1 MAFWSRIVFVALLLI
16 VSSGAKLKI
25 AADADAHGKGSISP
39 VESVINLIEKLMKE
53 TDEEAKKD
61 AASYDKF
68 ACFCKEQ
75 ADEKLY
81 SVEKATEKS
90 NLLQAQIEQLTAEI
104 TALDKDVTKLNREID
119 DLKTEC
125 DDQQAARDKAFAAY
139 VAIRDDL
146 AGAIAGASEAIEM
159 LSAAKAP
166 GTFLEQKQT
175 VAKTMLLVA
184 TAHGSLPDDQQNDKA
199 LESLLQLT
207 TSEDPKASEFHSGAI
222 IDMMKTF
229 MKKFKNHKNEVDAAE
244 NDEKH
249 TFDMAQAARKNQL
262 KALEDTVAEESK
274 QSAEKQEAK
283 NAASDDDAKTN
294 ANKNADNAFLN
305 DLASQCE
312 QKAKDWDQRSSTRV
326 AEMGALSK
334 ALGVLKGEVAGN
346 YGANSKLGLVA
357 KKQQPV
363 KAPASQSD
371 AEEDAD
377 LDDKVDGTENDV
389 DSLLQTEGG
398 SVSFLEKTSRKH
410 KAAAQKAIG
419 YLQKQAKALKSASLE
434 TLMMQMKEDHFV
446 KVRTMIKDMIAKLE
460 ADASAEADQKAWCDE
475 EMTKAMDQ
483 RDTNIGEIEGDTAA
497 VTEAEA
503 KQLQLTEEI
512 NTLMKENAQMA
523 EGLKEATSLRMEEKA
538 DNEKTVTDS
547 TAGLAGV
554 TKAMQILK
562 DFYDN
567 AFVQFT
573 PANAGADGQTVGDL
587 APDSAS
593 GEYHGNQDAASGI
606 MGQIEVIKS
615 DFERTIETVNT
626 AESDAEEEFQ
636 NYKSDTESNIAD
648 KEDLIRTKTA
658 EKNTQLSNKA
668 DSTDDLKDHTTLK
681 EEALAELRKLKPAC
695 VSTGS
700 DYAETVA
707 RREQEIESL
716 KNAYVIL
723 DEMR

>member
-1 MAFWSRIVFVALLLI
+1 
-16 VSSGAKLKI
+16 
-25 AADADAHGKGSISP
+25 
-39 VESVINLIEKLMKE
+39 MKE

-90 NLLQAQIEQLTAEI
+90 DLLQAQIEQLTAEI

-146 AGAIAGASEAIEM
+146 AGAIAGSSEAIEM

-184 TAHGSLPDDQQNDKA
+184 TAHGSLPDDQQNGKA

-222 IDMMKTF
+222 IEMMKTF
-229 MKKFKNHKNEVDAAE
+229 IKKHKNEVDAAE

-283 NAASDDDAKTN
+283 NMASDDDTKTN
-294 ANKNADNAFLN
+294 QDKAADNAFLN

-446 KVRTMIKDMIAKLE
+446 KVRTMIKDMIAK
-460 ADASAEADQKAWCDE
+460 
-475 EMTKAMDQ
+475 
-483 RDTNIGEIEGDTAA
+483 
-497 VTEAEA
+497 
-503 KQLQLTEEI
+503 
-512 NTLMKENAQMA
+512 
-523 EGLKEATSLRMEEKA
+523 
-538 DNEKTVTDS
+538 
-547 TAGLAGV
+547 
-554 TKAMQILK
+554 
-562 DFYDN
+562 
-567 AFVQFT
+567 
-573 PANAGADGQTVGDL
+573 P
-587 APDSAS
+587 
-593 GEYHGNQDAASGI
+593 
-606 MGQIEVIKS
+606 
-615 DFERTIETVNT
+615 
-626 AESDAEEEFQ
+626 
-636 NYKSDTESNIAD
+636 
-648 KEDLIRTKTA
+648 
-658 EKNTQLSNKA
+658 
-668 DSTDDLKDHTTLK
+668 
-681 EEALAELRKLKPAC
+681 
-695 VSTGS
+695 
-700 DYAETVA
+700 
-707 RREQEIESL
+707 
-716 KNAYVIL
+716 
-723 DEMR
+723 

>member
-1 MAFWSRIVFVALLLI
+1 
-16 VSSGAKLKI
+16 
-25 AADADAHGKGSISP
+25 
-39 VESVINLIEKLMKE
+39 MKE

-222 IDMMKTF
+222 IEMMKTF

-460 ADASAEADQKAWCDE
+460 ADASAEADQKGWCDE

-497 VTEAEA
+497 MTEAGSKA
-503 KQLQLTEEI
+503 TTLKEEI
-512 NTLMKENAQMA
+512 DALMKEVA
-523 EGLKEATSLRMEEKA
+523 EMRKGLEEATTLRSEEKA
-538 DNEKTVTDS
+538 DNEKTVTDA

-648 KEDLIRTKTA
+648 KEDLIKTKTA

>member
-1 MAFWSRIVFVALLLI
+1 
-16 VSSGAKLKI
+16 
-25 AADADAHGKGSISP
+25 
-39 VESVINLIEKLMKE
+39 MKE

-104 TALDKDVTKLNREID
+104 TALDKDVTKLNKEVD
-119 DLKTEC
+119 DLKKNKNNL
-125 DDQQAARDKAFAAY
+125 QAARDKAFAAY

-244 NDEKH
+244 SDEKH

-346 YGANSKLGLVA
+346 YGANSKLGLMA
-357 KKQQPV
+357 KKREAVASPAD
-363 KAPASQSD
+363 KAATD
-371 AEEDAD
+371 EDDD
-377 LDDKVDGTENDV
+377 LDDQKDDTQNDV
-389 DSLLQTEGG
+389 DSLLQEGRS
-398 SVSFLEKTSRKH
+398 SVSCLEKSSRKQH
-410 KAAAQKAIG
+410 TAARKAVN
-419 YLQKQAKALKSASLE
+419 YLQQQAKSLKSASLE
-434 TLMMQMKEDHFV
+434 TLMLQMKEDHFV

-483 RDTNIGEIEGDTAA
+483 RDTNIGAIEGDTAA

-512 NTLMKENAQMA
+512 NTLMKENSQMA

-626 AESDAEEEFQ
+626 AESDAE
-636 NYKSDTESNIAD
+636 
-648 KEDLIRTKTA
+648 
-658 EKNTQLSNKA
+658 
-668 DSTDDLKDHTTLK
+668 
-681 EEALAELRKLKPAC
+681 
-695 VSTGS
+695 
-700 DYAETVA
+700 
-707 RREQEIESL
+707 
-716 KNAYVIL
+716 
-723 DEMR
+723 

>member
-1 MAFWSRIVFVALLLI
+1 
-16 VSSGAKLKI
+16 
-25 AADADAHGKGSISP
+25 
-39 VESVINLIEKLMKE
+39 MKE

-81 SVEKATEKS
+81 SVEKKTEKS

-104 TALDKDVTKLNREID
+104 TALDKDVTKLNKEID
-119 DLKTEC
+119 DLKKEC

-184 TAHGSLPDDQQNDKA
+184 TAHGSLPDDQQNGKV

-207 TSEDPKASEFHSGAI
+207 SSEDPKASEFHSGAI
-222 IDMMKTF
+222 IEMMKEF
-229 MKKFKNHKNEVDAAE
+229 MKKFKNHKNDVDAAE

-249 TFDMAQAARKNQL
+249 NFDMAQGARKNQL

-274 QSAEKQEAK
+274 QSTEKQEAK
-283 NAASDDDAKTN
+283 NAASDDDTKTN
-294 ANKNADNAFLN
+294 AVKNADNAFLN

-326 AEMGALSK
+326 AEVAALSK

-363 KAPASQSD
+363 KALAAQSE

-377 LDDKVDGTENDV
+377 LDDKVDGTEHDV
-389 DSLLQTEGG
+389 DSLLQTEDG

-410 KAAAQKAIG
+410 KAAARKAIG
-419 YLQKQAKALKSASLE
+419 YLQQQAKALKSASLE

-460 ADASAEADQKAWCDE
+460 ADASAEADQKGWCDE
-475 EMTKAMDQ
+475 EMEKATNQ
-483 RDTNIGEIEGDTAA
+483 RDENIGHIEGDTASKTQA
-497 VTEAEA
+497 DAKAIKLGEEIQELMQEVAEA
-503 KQLQLTEEI
+503 KKGLSEATNLRSAE
-512 NTLMKENAQMA
+512 KAENA
-523 EGLKEATSLRMEEKA
+523 
-538 DNEKTVTDS
+538 KTVEDA
-547 TAGLAGV
+547 TAGLAGA
-554 TKAMQILK
+554 TKALGILK

-567 AFVQFT
+567 AFVQTGSQYT
-573 PANAGADGQTVGDL
+573 PPNAGADGQTVGDM
-587 APDSAS
+587 APDTGFSN
-593 GEYHGNQDAASGI
+593 EDYHGNQDAASGI
-606 MGQIEVIKS
+606 LGMLEVIKS
-615 DFERTIETVNT
+615 DFECTVDTTNSE
-626 AESDAEEEFQ
+626 ESDAEGEFQ
-636 NYKSDTESNIAD
+636 NLKTETETNISDKESLIKTKEAD
-648 KEDLIRTKTA
+648 KKA
-658 EKNTQLSNKA
+658 ELGNKA
-668 DSTDDLKDHTTLK
+668 DATDDLKDHTNLK

-695 VSTGS
+695 VDTGS
-700 DYAETVA
+700 DYAEKVA

>member
-1 MAFWSRIVFVALLLI
+1 
-16 VSSGAKLKI
+16 
-25 AADADAHGKGSISP
+25 
-39 VESVINLIEKLMKE
+39 MKE

-104 TALDKDVTKLNREID
+104 TALDKDVTKLSREID

-222 IDMMKTF
+222 IEMMKTF

-326 AEMGALSK
+326 AEVAALSK

-389 DSLLQTEGG
+389 DSLLQTGSG

-446 KVRTMIKDMIAKLE
+446 KVRTRIKDMIAKLE
-460 ADASAEADQKAWCDE
+460 ADASAEADQKGWCDE

-497 VTEAEA
+497 STEAGSKA
-503 KQLQLTEEI
+503 ATLTEEI
-512 NTLMKENAQMA
+512 NTLMKENSQMA

-538 DNEKTVTDS
+538 DNEKTVTDA
-547 TAGLAGV
+547 TAG
-554 TKAMQILK
+554 Q
-562 DFYDN
+562 
-567 AFVQFT
+567 
-573 PANAGADGQTVGDL
+573 
-587 APDSAS
+587 
-593 GEYHGNQDAASGI
+593 
-606 MGQIEVIKS
+606 
-615 DFERTIETVNT
+615 
-626 AESDAEEEFQ
+626 
-636 NYKSDTESNIAD
+636 
-648 KEDLIRTKTA
+648 
-658 EKNTQLSNKA
+658 
-668 DSTDDLKDHTTLK
+668 
-681 EEALAELRKLKPAC
+681 
-695 VSTGS
+695 
-700 DYAETVA
+700 
-707 RREQEIESL
+707 
-716 KNAYVIL
+716 
-723 DEMR
+723 

>member
-1 MAFWSRIVFVALLLI
+1 
-16 VSSGAKLKI
+16 
-25 AADADAHGKGSISP
+25 
-39 VESVINLIEKLMKE
+39 MKE

-166 GTFLEQKQT
+166 GTFLEQKQS

-184 TAHGSLPDDQQNDKA
+184 TAHGSLPDDQQNGKA
-199 LESLLQLT
+199 LDSLIQLT
-207 TSEDPKASEFHSGAI
+207 SSEDPKASEFHSGAI
-222 IDMMKTF
+222 IEMMKEF
-229 MKKFKNHKNEVDAAE
+229 MKKFKNHKNDVDAAE

-262 KALEDTVAEESK
+262 KALEETVAEESK
-274 QSAEKQEAK
+274 TSAEKQEAK
-283 NAASDDDAKTN
+283 NAAEDNDTKTN
-294 ANKNADNAFLN
+294 QDKAADNAFLN

-346 YGANSKLGLVA
+346 YGSNSKLGLVA

-419 YLQKQAKALKSASLE
+419 YLQKRAKALKSASLE

-475 EMTKAMDQ
+475 EMTNAMDQ
-483 RDTNIGEIEGDTAA
+483 RDTNIGEMEGDLAA
-497 VTEAEA
+497 KSTAEA
-503 KQLQLTEEI
+503 KIAKLEEEI
-512 NTLMKENAQMA
+512 ATLMSEVA
-523 EGLKEATSLRMEEKA
+523 ELTKALNEATQLRGEEKA
-538 DNEKTVTDS
+538 ENEKTVTDA

-636 NYKSDTESNIAD
+636 DYKSRTESDVAD

>member
-1 MAFWSRIVFVALLLI
+1 
-16 VSSGAKLKI
+16 
-25 AADADAHGKGSISP
+25 
-39 VESVINLIEKLMKE
+39 MKE
-53 TDEEAKKD
+53 TDEEAKRD

-81 SVEKATEKS
+81 SVEKKTEKS

-104 TALDKDVTKLNREID
+104 TALDKDVTKLNKEVD
-119 DLKTEC
+119 DLKKEC

-184 TAHGSLPDDQQNDKA
+184 TAHGSLPDDQQNDKS

-207 TSEDPKASEFHSGAI
+207 SSEDPKASEFHSGEI
-222 IDMMKTF
+222 IEMMKEF

-244 NDEKH
+244 NDTKH
-249 TFDMAQAARKNQL
+249 TFDMAQTARKNQL

-283 NAASDDDAKTN
+283 NMASDDDTKTN
-294 ANKNADNAFLN
+294 QDKAADNAFLN

-363 KAPASQSD
+363 KAPAAKNEAD
-371 AEEDAD
+371 EDAD
-377 LDDKVDGTENDV
+377 LDDKVDGTEHDV
-389 DSLLQTEGG
+389 DSLLQTDDK
-398 SVSFLEKTSRKH
+398 SLSFLEKTSRKH

-512 NTLMKENAQMA
+512 NTLMKENSQMA

-538 DNEKTVTDS
+538 DNEKTITDA

-648 KEDLIRTKTA
+648 KEEFQNYKSDT
-658 EKNTQLSNKA
+658 ESNIA
-668 DSTDDLKDHTTLK
+668 
-681 EEALAELRKLKPAC
+681 
-695 VSTGS
+695 
-700 DYAETVA
+700 
-707 RREQEIESL
+707 
-716 KNAYVIL
+716 
-723 DEMR
+723 

>member
-1 MAFWSRIVFVALLLI
+1 
-16 VSSGAKLKI
+16 
-25 AADADAHGKGSISP
+25 
-39 VESVINLIEKLMKE
+39 MKE

-81 SVEKATEKS
+81 SVEKKTEKS

-104 TALDKDVTKLNREID
+104 TALDKDVTKLNKEVD
-119 DLKTEC
+119 DLKKEC
-125 DDQQAARDKAFAAY
+125 DDQQAARDKAFSAY

-159 LSAAKAP
+159 LSASKAP

-184 TAHGSLPDDQQNDKA
+184 TAHGSLPDDQQNGKA
-199 LESLLQLT
+199 LDSLIQLT
-207 TSEDPKASEFHSGAI
+207 SSEDPKASEFHSGAI
-222 IDMMKTF
+222 IEMMKEF
-229 MKKFKNHKNEVDAAE
+229 MKKFKNHKNDVDAAE

-283 NAASDDDAKTN
+283 NMAADDDTKTN
-294 ANKNADNAFLN
+294 QDKAADNAFLN

-346 YGANSKLGLVA
+346 YAANSKLGLVA
-357 KKQQPV
+357 KKQQKV
-363 KAPASQSD
+363 KAREVNID
-371 AEEDAD
+371 ADEDAD
-377 LDDKVDGTENDV
+377 LDDKVDGTEHDV
-389 DSLLQTEGG
+389 DSLLQTDDA

-512 NTLMKENAQMA
+512 NTLMKENSQMA

-538 DNEKTVTDS
+538 DNEKTVTDA

-668 DSTDDLKDHTTLK
+668 DATDDLKDHTTLK